1 MDSPALSHSF
11 PETLHQRKSDE
22 EVNRQ
27 KARWDLSPHLA
38 TAELQML
45 LQFQF
50 SLWHLDRMIFFFL
63 VSKNRK
69 LVLIVAYEAPYG
81 YSIILASH
89 GAACAYGK

>member
-1 MDSPALSHSF
+1 
-11 PETLHQRKSDE
+11 
-22 EVNRQ
+22 
-27 KARWDLSPHLA
+27 
-38 TAELQML
+38 ML